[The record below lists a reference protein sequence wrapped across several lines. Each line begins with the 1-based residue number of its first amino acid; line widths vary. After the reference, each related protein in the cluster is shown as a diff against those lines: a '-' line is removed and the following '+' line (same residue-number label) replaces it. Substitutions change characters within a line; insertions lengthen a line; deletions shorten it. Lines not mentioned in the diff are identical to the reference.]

1 MKMYYIGLDISNKET
16 SICILD
22 ETGVIV
28 AELISQ
34 SHPKAIERAIRSTG
48 YPVTAIGLETG
59 CMSDWIVGELKKCL
73 HEEITNGASYWKVLC
88 LNSFKMAK
96 VLGMN
101 VNKTDNND
109 AHMIAEVVRISCFS
123 KKVNLEVY
131 CRSPESRE
139 IRSLLNIRQNNVG
152 RRTSVYNEIR
162 GILKSHGVILATVK
176 PSVFCATVR
185 EAIKG
190 LSSFL
195 YEAITSSIGI
205 YESIHKEIMRL
216 TDIIETIADKNE
228 DVKLLKK
235 LPGVGSQVALYF
247 AATIEDKNRFEDSKN
262 VGAYLG
268 LTCSQYSSGDS
279 KKQLGISKRGDKIM
293 RSLLFEAATVLLYCT
308 KIKSSLKKWGHQL
321 EKKIGSKRARAAVAR
336 KLAVMMYEVFKTG
349 KPFIEKRQTVECMAG
364 K

>member
-1 MKMYYIGLDISNKET
+1 MKLYYIGLDISNKET

-28 AELISQ
+28 AELISE
-34 SHPKAIERAIRSTG
+34 SHPKAIERAIRLTG
-48 YPVTAIGLETG
+48 CPVAAIGLETG
-59 CMSDWIVGELKKCL
+59 CMSDWIAGGLKKCL
-73 HEEITNGASYWKVLC
+73 HDDVTNGTCYWKVLC
-88 LNSFKMAK
+88 LDSFKVAK

-109 AHMIAEVVRISCFS
+109 AHMIAEIIRISCFS
-123 KKVNLEVY
+123 KKVNVEVY

-139 IRSLLNIRQNNVG
+139 IRSLINIRQNNVG

-162 GILKSHGVILATVK
+162 GILKSYGIMLPTAK
-176 PSVFCATVR
+176 PSVFCATVK

-195 YEAITSSIGI
+195 CEAITSSLSI
-205 YESIHKEIMRL
+205 YEAIHKEIMRL
-216 TDIIETIADKNE
+216 TDVVEAIADKNK
-228 DVKLLKK
+228 DVRLLTKLS
-235 LPGVGSQVALYF
+235 GIGSQTALYF
-247 AATIEDKNRFEDSKN
+247 VATIEDRTRFKDPKD
-262 VGAYLG
+262 VGAYFG

-279 KKQLGISKRGDKIM
+279 KKQLGISKRGDKTM
-293 RSLLFEAATVLLYCT
+293 RSLLFEAATVLLYRT
-308 KIKSSLKKWGHQL
+308 KVKSSLKTWGHQL

-349 KPFIEKRQTVECMAG
+349 KSFIEKPQAIECMAS